1 MKMSVKRIVLIR
13 DEVFY
18 IGDAERNLITTR
30 KENFNYSN
38 PQVGDRVHVYQN
50 GGCTVVDKIEWVDY
64 DQTQMNENSSLRY
77 RPANGVLK
85 QDQRTTKERVL
96 NARVSS
102 GNMASLTKLMIFL
115 IALVATVTVIS
126 LITSVDDGITEPSG
140 NKGKTTVE
148 MDAANFAEDN
158 GISVGLAE
166 SVQDA
171 LAHTDNAKRYSLN
184 DLSGWEQIE
193 GWSEGNRYAAYIH
206 DEDYWAFY
214 VKDDKCV
221 TIRSK
226 SGILYNTYEIK

>member
-64 DQTQMNENSSLRY
+64 DKTQMNENSSLRY

-102 GNMASLTKLMIFL
+102 GNMPSLTKLMIFL

-126 LITSVDDGITEPSG
+126 LITSVDDGATEPSG

-171 LAHTDNAKRYSLN
+171 LAHTDTEYSLN

-193 GWSEGNRYAAYIH
+193 GWAEGNRYAACIH

-221 TIRSK
+221 TIRCK
-226 SGILYNTYEIK
+226 SGVLYNTYEIK

>member
-18 IGDAERNLITTR
+18 IGDAERDLITTR

-64 DQTQMNENSSLRY
+64 DKTQMNENSSLRY

-126 LITSVDDGITEPSG
+126 LITSVDDGATEPSG

-158 GISVGLAE
+158 GISVGL
-166 SVQDA
+166 VVC
-171 LAHTDNAKRYSLN
+171 N
-184 DLSGWEQIE
+184 I
-193 GWSEGNRYAAYIH
+193 
-206 DEDYWAFY
+206 
-214 VKDDKCV
+214 
-221 TIRSK
+221 
-226 SGILYNTYEIK
+226 

>member
-1 MKMSVKRIVLIR
+1 
-13 DEVFY
+13 
-18 IGDAERNLITTR
+18 
-30 KENFNYSN
+30 
-38 PQVGDRVHVYQN
+38 
-50 GGCTVVDKIEWVDY
+50 
-64 DQTQMNENSSLRY
+64 MNENSSLRY

-102 GNMASLTKLMIFL
+102 GNMTSLTKLMIFL

>member
-64 DQTQMNENSSLRY
+64 DKTQMNENSSLRY
-77 RPANGVLK
+77 RPANGVLI

-102 GNMASLTKLMIFL
+102 GNMPSLTKLMIFL

-126 LITSVDDGITEPSG
+126 LITSVDDGATEPSG

-148 MDAANFAEDN
+148 TDAANFAEDN

-171 LAHTDNAKRYSLN
+171 LAHTDNAQRYSLN
-184 DLSGWEQIE
+184 DLSGWKA
-193 GWSEGNRYAAYIH
+193 NRR
-206 DEDYWAFY
+206 
-214 VKDDKCV
+214 VV
-221 TIRSK
+221 RRK
-226 SGILYNTYEIK
+226 SLCCLYTR